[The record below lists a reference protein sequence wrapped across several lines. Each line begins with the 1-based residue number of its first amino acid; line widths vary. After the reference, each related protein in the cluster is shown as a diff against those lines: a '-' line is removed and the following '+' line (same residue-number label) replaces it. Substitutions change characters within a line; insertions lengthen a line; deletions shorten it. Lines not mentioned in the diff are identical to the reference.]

1 MTRSRPRQIV
11 YVLWRTPGLIYLKA
25 DRLTTNM
32 LPPKMTS
39 LYEGGTP
46 SLFIFW
52 SNLPYKSRIRVFLSR
67 ISLQMSGFWA
77 TCRMSATTFLGSRT
91 TKLLRTLYVCT
102 IPTARKHQLEHHL
115 LPDAICRIRTIDSCQ
130 SKAHLNRKGRRHQCF
145 LVTVLSN
152 VRSEAKLFYLDAHA
166 PTSTTLW
173 VSNRSPQ

>member
-11 YVLWRTPGLIYLKA
+11 CVLWRAPGLIYLNA

-46 SLFIFW
+46 SLFTFW

-115 LPDAICRIRTIDSCQ
+115 LPDAICRASEQLIPAILHTIESAPKQ
-130 SKAHLNRKGRRHQCF
+130 KREETPNIS
-145 LVTVLSN
+145 VTV
-152 VRSEAKLFYLDAHA
+152 R
-166 PTSTTLW
+166 TTW
-173 VSNRSPQ
+173 A